1 MTESSTRK
9 SWGRPL
15 ALIAAVLFVISWIF
29 PLAAGLSKDTSS
41 FPKWWGKLD
50 VALAAVLA
58 ILALLIFG
66 IVRDKVS
73 KQAEDASYHAYR
85 ILIHGILAFGVV
97 FIFFGDRI
105 TWVNWITGFAW
116 RTWLLLYCLPAWLTL
131 VRPASGNWKMA

>member
-1 MTESSTRK
+1 MTESSTGK

-50 VALAAVLA
+50 VGLAAVLA
-58 ILALLIFG
+58 ILALLILA
-66 IVRDKVS
+66 IVQRKVS
-73 KQAEDASYHAYR
+73 KQAEDASYRVYR
-85 ILIHGILAFGVV
+85 VLIHGILALSVV

-105 TWVNWITGFAW
+105 TWVNCITGFAW
-116 RTWLLLYCLPAWLTL
+116 RTWLLLYCLPAWLSMVEPTPGR
-131 VRPASGNWKMA
+131 VAKK